1 MVQLIYMGKPLTKTK
16 WTDKER
22 YYSYFLQDS
31 QRATTSLVTLFKLS
45 LINGLIE
52 GKVTKFKR
60 EFHIPFISYLLVPRW
75 WGLQFLEQSYLHEIK
90 QKNRPFYS
98 CLLSD
103 LAFEWQRGLR

>member
-60 EFHIPFISYLLVPRW
+60 AISYSIYFVPV
-75 WGLQFLEQSYLHEIK
+75 GASVVGSTISGAIL
-90 QKNRPFYS
+90 PT
-98 CLLSD
+98 
-103 LAFEWQRGLR
+103 